1 MPEMWNRIRSWIRP
15 GSRRSPL
22 LVRTGSTRKRDAYKA
37 ATAGVTGITAFGA
50 LAVTGAVAGAA
61 AHQQAQ
67 DQAEPVVQPPVP
79 PTTQVVEKR
88 RKHRTVVQTRV
99 VHQASGG
106 TVTRTGSG
114 GTVRSGSS
122 GSSGS
127 SGGSGGSGGSSGG
140 GQGSTPSTPQAPPP
154 APAPSSGS

>member
-1 MPEMWNRIRSWIRP
+1 MPEMWTRIRSRIRP
-15 GSRRSPL
+15 GSRGHSPL
-22 LVRTGSTRKRDAYKA
+22 VARTGSTRKRDAYKA

-50 LAVTGAVAGAA
+50 LAVTGAVAGTA

-67 DQAEPVVQPPVP
+67 DEPEAALQPPVP
-79 PTTQVVEKR
+79 PATQVVEKR
-88 RKHRTVVQTRV
+88 RKHRTVVRTRV
-99 VHQASGG
+99 VHEASGS

-114 GTVRSGSS
+114 GTVRSGGSGGS

-127 SGGSGGSGGSSGG
+127 SGGSSGGSG
-140 GQGSTPSTPQAPPP
+140 PSAPPP

>member
-1 MPEMWNRIRSWIRP
+1 MPEMWNRIRSRIRP
-15 GSRRSPL
+15 GSRRHPPL

-50 LAVTGAVAGAA
+50 LAVTGAVAGTA

-67 DQAEPVVQPPVP
+67 DQADPVVQPPAP
-79 PTTQVVEKR
+79 PVTQVIDKR

-99 VHQASGG
+99 VRRASGS
-106 TVTRTGSG
+106 TVASTGSG

-122 GSSGS
+122 SGS
-127 SGGSGGSGGSSGG
+127 ASGSAGS
-140 GQGSTPSTPQAPPP
+140 GQGSAPSAPRPPAP

>member
-1 MPEMWNRIRSWIRP
+1 MLEMWNRIWSRIRP
-15 GSRRSPL
+15 GSRRHSPL
-22 LVRTGSTRKRDAYKA
+22 LVRTGSARKRDAYKA

-50 LAVTGAVAGAA
+50 LAVTGAVAGTA

-67 DQAEPVVQPPVP
+67 DQADPVVQPPVP
-79 PTTQVVEKR
+79 PATQVVEKR
-88 RKHRTVVQTRV
+88 RKHRTIVKTRV
-99 VHQASGG
+99 VHQASSG

-122 GSSGS
+122 GGSSGSGSS
-127 SGGSGGSGGSSGG
+127 SGGSG
-140 GQGSTPSTPQAPPP
+140 QGPGPSTPQPPPP